1 MVPVPPLHR
10 GSVLA
15 SDSDNAGGSTRV
27 MDWVLVHPLASLA
40 VTVCVPGATGLN
52 VCGEVK
58 VANAPPS
65 SDSWN
70 APVPPENVAVM
81 VPVPPLHD
89 GSALVSV
96 RVMAD
101 GWVRVLV
108 WLVVHRLAS
117 FTTTVCA
124 PAARPLNV
132 SGDVADANEPASIW

>member
-40 VTVCVPGATGLN
+40 VTVCVPGATWLN

-58 VANAPPS
+58 VVNALPS
-65 SDSWN
+65 RRTSYR
-70 APVPPENVAVM
+70 PVPPENVAVM
-81 VPVPPLHD
+81 VPVEPLQE
-89 GSALVSV
+89 GSVLVSV

-101 GWVRVLV
+101 GWVSVLV
-108 WLVVHRLAS
+108 WV
-117 FTTTVCA
+117 
-124 PAARPLNV
+124 
-132 SGDVADANEPASIW
+132 